1 MASAVR
7 EALRE
12 VKQQGGGT
20 HLMGERGFMDTGTPR
35 QALKIRSLGWAVRW
49 ADRLSGVSQVS
60 ESRRSQRMCGVFS
73 RLLESG

>member
-35 QALKIRSLGWAVRW
+35 QALKIRRWWLGGQAQW
-49 ADRLSGVSQVS
+49 GVTGVGVLEES
-60 ESRRSQRMCGVFS
+60 ENVWGVF
-73 RLLESG
+73 